1 MICPYCGKQLK
12 PDMKF
17 CAGCGKPVAQSVQN
31 QADSAQSVDSKDR
44 RKKNLPLIITAVI
57 LVIAVIISGC
67 VVGFDLFRNN
77 REKDGALYIDEF
89 PVLKQQTDFTVYDPE
104 KFPTEEYKIKVERML
119 MGGILRSEAFRGET
133 VIEDISTE
141 HVYNINFEK
150 DGDYRITLTDITAQ
164 RTQTTDATTQ
174 MQDNEI
180 IQLVIIVDVKVDND
194 DPTAIDKV
202 DINAGNG
209 SMVEETTTTAVTT
222 ETTTEAVDLTEE
234 FRKVIEEKAT
244 KEIVYFVTDDF
255 DNDGKTEAFA
265 LDGEKS
271 VDFYNHFPYAT
282 QNCTVWFVDERLN
295 PVRVA
300 DQNLAIPDTGKI
312 KGYGFL
318 ILEFTAGGSGSTSYV
333 FGVKDNEPYELKISG
348 MYQGFDIENEKCTG
362 ITHDFSEGYH
372 KYIDNEFIFN
382 EKDHEFYM
390 KDAVNIEDYLSESEF
405 TVSGKE
411 LAGKMPD
418 MQLDTSWGYNDYQ
431 NEIPGRFF
439 VQTDYG
445 NDEITFVG
453 WDSPKVFLYGC
464 SRLNTY
470 GDMERAFKENGYIE
484 RETPSFSR
492 DRMFIKGNICIIV
505 SFYPN
510 QTITEKATPECLS
523 VRIE

>member
-12 PDMKF
+12 PDTKF
-17 CAGCGKPVAQSVQN
+17 CDSCGNQIVQSAPIQV
-31 QADSAQSVDSKDR
+31 DSAQSLASKGV

-67 VVGFDLFRNN
+67 VVGFDIFKNN
-77 REKDGALYIDEF
+77 REKDGALYIDDF
-89 PVLKQQTDFTVYDPE
+89 PVLKQQTEFTVYDSE
-104 KFPTEEYKIKVERML
+104 KFPAEEYKIKVERML
-119 MGGILRSEAFRGET
+119 MGGILKSEAFRGET
-133 VIEDISTE
+133 VIEDTSTE
-141 HVYNINFEK
+141 PVYNIDFKK

-164 RTQTTDATTQ
+164 RTQTTSAPTQ
-174 MQDNEI
+174 KQDNEI
-180 IQLVIIVDVKVDND
+180 IHLVIIIDVKVDND
-194 DPTAIDKV
+194 AEDAVDRV
-202 DINAGNG
+202 DINTDCV
-209 SMVEETTTTAVTT
+209 STVEETTTT

-234 FRKVIEEKAT
+234 FRNIIEEKAT

-255 DNDGKTEAFA
+255 DNDGKKEAFA
-265 LDGEKS
+265 LEGEKS

-300 DQNLAIPDTGKI
+300 DQGIALPDTGKF

-318 ILEFTAGGSGSTSYV
+318 ILEYTAGGSGSTSYV

-348 MYQGFDIENEKCTG
+348 MYQGFDIENEKCTA

-411 LAGKMPD
+411 LSGIMPD

-431 NEIPGRFF
+431 NKIPGLFF

-445 NDEITFVG
+445 NDEISFVG
-453 WDSPKVFLYGC
+453 WNSPKVFLYGC
-464 SRLNTY
+464 SRLNDY
-470 GDMERAFKENGYIE
+470 GDIVKALKENGYIQ

-492 DRMFIKGNICIIV
+492 DRMFVKGNICIII

-510 QTITEKATPECLS
+510 QQITEKSTPQSLS